1 MREENFEQYLLSD
14 EPIKSKLK
22 AVNLRLI
29 ERKFEVDLNQIVSDD
44 DKMYEILI
52 RAKQETNDHNGNNLT
67 LFESF
72 INYRTEQD
80 FKHQLNTNI
89 RWCDTVS
96 FQELDIKKEYR
107 SLLDSVA
114 KDFYIPLLS
123 QAVKYQRA
131 VGFFSSSCLVE
142 ISKGIS
148 ELAKNGGKI
157 QLVASPY
164 LSDEDVEAI
173 KSGYAMRDQVVK
185 EAIRREMTEGKTP
198 FEKARLNLLANL
210 ISDGVLDIKIAFTED
225 SDRMG
230 MYHEKM
236 GIITD
241 AKGNRVAFAG
251 SMNESATAMTLNYEA
266 IDVFCS
272 WKGEEDRVIAKEN
285 AFTSIWNDTEPNIK
299 IIDFPEL
306 KQEIIEKYKRSVP
319 DFEIDK
325 KEYSSNIDTVLHTD
339 LGTHIEYCPKFPE
352 WFKLHDYQ
360 NEAITEWQKRNY
372 RGIFDMATGTG
383 KTYTGLG
390 ALTIL
395 SKNIDYKLAAII
407 VCPYQH
413 LVEQWVEDILKF
425 NIDPI
430 IGYSDSSQKDW
441 PKRLKD
447 AIRDQKLKVRGKEF
461 FCFICTN
468 ATFSSDYVQTQLAKI
483 KSDILLMVDEA
494 HNFGAPYLSCLLYDN
509 YKYRLA
515 LSATLDRHNDEEGTT
530 KLYDFFGEK
539 CIEYT
544 LDRAIEE
551 KKLTKYKYYPIVV
564 TLTEEELEAYDNL
577 SYEIGKCIMKGEN
590 GKMKLSSRGEK
601 LALKRSRIVA
611 GAKNKL
617 TMLEKVIQPYIH
629 DKHILVYCGAT
640 KGLEQNQDRS
650 DVDSEDVRQIDAV
663 TDLLG
668 NKLGMEV
675 SQFTSKESVEER
687 EVLKR
692 EFSAGD
698 TLKALIAIKCLDEGV
713 NIPKIKTAF
722 ILASTTNPKEYIQ
735 RRGRVLRLAEGKE
748 YAEIY
753 DFVTLPYDTE
763 SVTSLTETQVK
774 RNSTLV
780 KNELRRVEE
789 FSRIAVNMVESA
801 SLVDEIKDA
810 YGIQEL
816 NWNNEEE
823 DYGYGF

>member
-1 MREENFEQYLLSD
+1 M
-14 EPIKSKLK
+14 
-22 AVNLRLI
+22 
-29 ERKFEVDLNQIVSDD
+29 
-44 DKMYEILI
+44 
-52 RAKQETNDHNGNNLT
+52 
-67 LFESF
+67 
-72 INYRTEQD
+72 
-80 FKHQLNTNI
+80 
-89 RWCDTVS
+89 S

-131 VGFFSSSCLVE
+131 VGFFSSSSLVE

-164 LSDEDVEAI
+164 LSDEDIEAI

-241 AKGNRVAFAG
+241 AEGNRVAFAG
-251 SMNESATAMTLNYEA
+251 SMNESATAMTLNYET
-266 IDVFCS
+266 IDVYCS
-272 WKGEEDRVIAKEN
+272 WKDEEDRVIAKEN
-285 AFTSIWNDTEPNIK
+285 AFASIWNDTEPNIK

-325 KEYSSNIDTVLHTD
+325 KEYAPDIDTVLHTD
-339 LGTHIEYCPKFPE
+339 LGVYTEYGPKFPE

-360 NEAITEWQKRNY
+360 AEAITEWQKRNY

-390 ALTIL
+390 ALTTL
-395 SKNIDYKLAAII
+395 SKNIGHKLAAII

-483 KSDILLMVDEA
+483 KSDTLLMVDEA

-515 LSATLDRHNDEEGTT
+515 LSATLDRHNDEEGTA

-577 SYEIGKCIMKGEN
+577 SYEIGKCIMKGKN

-617 TMLEKVIQPYIH
+617 TMLEEVIHPYIH

-640 KGLEQNQDRS
+640 KGLEQNQDRT
-650 DVDSEDVRQIDAV
+650 DVDSEDIRQIDAV

-698 TLKALIAIKCLDEGV
+698 TLKVLIAIKCLDEGV
-713 NIPKIKTAF
+713 NIPNIKTAF
-722 ILASTTNPKEYIQ
+722 ILASTTNP
-735 RRGRVLRLAEGKE
+735 
-748 YAEIY
+748 
-753 DFVTLPYDTE
+753 
-763 SVTSLTETQVK
+763 
-774 RNSTLV
+774 
-780 KNELRRVEE
+780 
-789 FSRIAVNMVESA
+789 
-801 SLVDEIKDA
+801 
-810 YGIQEL
+810 
-816 NWNNEEE
+816 
-823 DYGYGF
+823 

>member
-1 MREENFEQYLLSD
+1 M
-14 EPIKSKLK
+14 
-22 AVNLRLI
+22 
-29 ERKFEVDLNQIVSDD
+29 
-44 DKMYEILI
+44 
-52 RAKQETNDHNGNNLT
+52 
-67 LFESF
+67 
-72 INYRTEQD
+72 
-80 FKHQLNTNI
+80 
-89 RWCDTVS
+89 S

-114 KDFYIPLLS
+114 KDFYIPLLI

-164 LSDEDVEAI
+164 LSDEDIEAI

-210 ISDGVLDIKIAFTED
+210 ISDNILDIKIAFTED

-241 AKGNRVAFAG
+241 AEGNRVAFAG
-251 SMNESATAMTLNYEA
+251 SMNESAAAMTLNYET
-266 IDVFCS
+266 IDVYCS
-272 WKGEEDRVIAKEN
+272 WKGEVDRVIAKEN
-285 AFTSIWNDTEPNIK
+285 AFASIWNDTEPNIK

-306 KQEIIEKYKRSVP
+306 KQEIIDKYKYAVP

-325 KEYSSNIDTVLHTD
+325 KEYAPDIDTVLHTD
-339 LGTHIEYCPKFPE
+339 LGVYTEYGPKFPE

-360 NEAITEWQKRNY
+360 DEAITEWQKRNY

-390 ALTIL
+390 ALTTL
-395 SKNIDYKLAAII
+395 SKNLGYKLAAII

-441 PKRLKD
+441 PKRLKN
-447 AIRDQKLKVRGKEF
+447 AIRDQKLKVRGREF

-468 ATFSSDYVQTQLAKI
+468 ATFSSDYVQAQLAKI
-483 KSDILLMVDEA
+483 KSDTLLMVDEA

-515 LSATLDRHNDEEGTT
+515 LSATLDRHNDEEGTA

-577 SYEIGKCIMKGEN
+577 SYEIGKCIMKDKN
-590 GKMKLSSRGEK
+590 GKIKLSSKGEK
-601 LALKRSRIVA
+601 LALKRSRIIA

-617 TMLEKVIQPYIH
+617 TMLEEVIQPYIH

-650 DVDSEDVRQIDAV
+650 DVDSEDIRQIDAV

-698 TLKALIAIKCLDEGV
+698 TLKVLIAIKCLDEGV

-753 DFVTLPYDTE
+753 DFITLPYDTE
-763 SVTSLTETQVK
+763 SVTSLTEAQVK
-774 RNSTLV
+774 RNFTLV
-780 KNELRRVEE
+780 KNELRRAEE

-801 SLVDEIKDA
+801 SLIDEIKDA

>member
-1 MREENFEQYLLSD
+1 M
-14 EPIKSKLK
+14 
-22 AVNLRLI
+22 
-29 ERKFEVDLNQIVSDD
+29 
-44 DKMYEILI
+44 
-52 RAKQETNDHNGNNLT
+52 
-67 LFESF
+67 
-72 INYRTEQD
+72 
-80 FKHQLNTNI
+80 
-89 RWCDTVS
+89 S

-131 VGFFSSSCLVE
+131 VGFFSSSSLVE

-210 ISDGVLDIKIAFTED
+210 ISDNILDIKIAFTED

-241 AKGNRVAFAG
+241 AEGNRVAFAG
-251 SMNESATAMTLNYEA
+251 SMNESATAMTLNYES

-285 AFTSIWNDTEPNIK
+285 AFASIWNDTEPNIK

-325 KEYSSNIDTVLHTD
+325 KEYAPDIDTVLHTD
-339 LGTHIEYCPKFPE
+339 LGVYSEYGPKFPE

-360 NEAITEWQKRNY
+360 DEAITEWQKRNY

-390 ALTIL
+390 ALTTL
-395 SKNIDYKLAAII
+395 SKNIGHKLAAII

-483 KSDILLMVDEA
+483 KSDTLLMVDEA

-515 LSATLDRHNDEEGTT
+515 LSATLDRHNDEEGTA

-577 SYEIGKCIMKGEN
+577 SYEIGKCIMKGKN

-617 TMLEKVIQPYIH
+617 TMLEEVIQPYIH

-640 KGLEQNQDRS
+640 KGLEQNQDRT
-650 DVDSEDVRQIDAV
+650 DVDSEDIRQIDAV

-698 TLKALIAIKCLDEGV
+698 TLKVLIAIKCLDEGV

-753 DFVTLPYDTE
+753 DFITLPYDTE
-763 SVTSLTETQVK
+763 SVTSLTEAQVK

-780 KNELRRVEE
+780 KMN
-789 FSRIAVNMVESA
+789 
-801 SLVDEIKDA
+801 
-810 YGIQEL
+810 
-816 NWNNEEE
+816 
-823 DYGYGF
+823 

>member
-1 MREENFEQYLLSD
+1 M
-14 EPIKSKLK
+14 
-22 AVNLRLI
+22 
-29 ERKFEVDLNQIVSDD
+29 
-44 DKMYEILI
+44 
-52 RAKQETNDHNGNNLT
+52 
-67 LFESF
+67 
-72 INYRTEQD
+72 
-80 FKHQLNTNI
+80 
-89 RWCDTVS
+89 S

-131 VGFFSSSCLVE
+131 VGFFSSSSLVE

-210 ISDGVLDIKIAFTED
+210 ISDNILDIKIAFTED

-241 AKGNRVAFAG
+241 AEGNRVAFAG
-251 SMNESATAMTLNYEA
+251 SMNESATAMTLNYES

-285 AFTSIWNDTEPNIK
+285 AFASIWNDTEPNIK

-325 KEYSSNIDTVLHTD
+325 KEYAPDIDTVLHTD
-339 LGTHIEYCPKFPE
+339 LGVYSEYGPKFPE

-360 NEAITEWQKRNY
+360 DEAITEWQKRNY

-390 ALTIL
+390 ALTTL
-395 SKNIDYKLAAII
+395 SKNIGHKLAAII

-430 IGYSDSSQKDW
+430 IGYSDSKQKDW

-483 KSDILLMVDEA
+483 KSDTLLMVDEA

-515 LSATLDRHNDEEGTT
+515 LSATLDRHNDEEGTA

-577 SYEIGKCIMKGEN
+577 SYEIGKCIMKGKN

-617 TMLEKVIQPYIH
+617 TMLEEVIQPYIH

-640 KGLEQNQDRS
+640 KGLEQNQDRT
-650 DVDSEDVRQIDAV
+650 DVDSEDIRQIDAV

-698 TLKALIAIKCLDEGV
+698 TLKVLIAIKCLDEGV

-753 DFVTLPYDTE
+753 DFITLPYDTE
-763 SVTSLTETQVK
+763 SVTSLTEAQVK

-780 KNELRRVEE
+780 KNELRRAEE

-801 SLVDEIKDA
+801 SLIDEIKDA

>member
-1 MREENFEQYLLSD
+1 
-14 EPIKSKLK
+14 
-22 AVNLRLI
+22 
-29 ERKFEVDLNQIVSDD
+29 
-44 DKMYEILI
+44 
-52 RAKQETNDHNGNNLT
+52 
-67 LFESF
+67 
-72 INYRTEQD
+72 
-80 FKHQLNTNI
+80 
-89 RWCDTVS
+89 
-96 FQELDIKKEYR
+96 
-107 SLLDSVA
+107 
-114 KDFYIPLLS
+114 
-123 QAVKYQRA
+123 
-131 VGFFSSSCLVE
+131 
-142 ISKGIS
+142 
-148 ELAKNGGKI
+148 
-157 QLVASPY
+157 
-164 LSDEDVEAI
+164 
-173 KSGYAMRDQVVK
+173 
-185 EAIRREMTEGKTP
+185 
-198 FEKARLNLLANL
+198 
-210 ISDGVLDIKIAFTED
+210 
-225 SDRMG
+225 MG
-230 MYHEKM
+230 HEKM

-241 AKGNRVAFAG
+241 AEGNRVAFAG
-251 SMNESATAMTLNYEA
+251 SMNESATAMTLNYES

-285 AFTSIWNDTEPNIK
+285 AFASIWNDTEPNIK

-325 KEYSSNIDTVLHTD
+325 KEYAPDIDTVLHTD
-339 LGTHIEYCPKFPE
+339 LGVYSEYGPKFPE

-360 NEAITEWQKRNY
+360 DEAITEWQKRNY

-390 ALTIL
+390 ALTTL
-395 SKNIDYKLAAII
+395 SKNIGHKLAAII

-483 KSDILLMVDEA
+483 KSDTLLMVDEA

-515 LSATLDRHNDEEGTT
+515 LSATLDRHNDEEGTA

-577 SYEIGKCIMKGEN
+577 SYEIGKCIMKGKN

-617 TMLEKVIQPYIH
+617 TMLEEVIQPYIH

-640 KGLEQNQDRS
+640 KGLEQNQDRT
-650 DVDSEDVRQIDAV
+650 DVDSEDIRQIDAV

-698 TLKALIAIKCLDEGV
+698 TLKVLIAIKCLDEGV

-753 DFVTLPYDTE
+753 DFITLPYDTE
-763 SVTSLTETQVK
+763 SVTSLTEAQVK

-780 KNELRRVEE
+780 KNELRRAEE

-801 SLVDEIKDA
+801 SLIDEIKDA

>member
-1 MREENFEQYLLSD
+1 
-14 EPIKSKLK
+14 
-22 AVNLRLI
+22 
-29 ERKFEVDLNQIVSDD
+29 
-44 DKMYEILI
+44 
-52 RAKQETNDHNGNNLT
+52 
-67 LFESF
+67 
-72 INYRTEQD
+72 
-80 FKHQLNTNI
+80 
-89 RWCDTVS
+89 VS
-96 FQELDIKKEYR
+96 FQELDIKNEYR

-123 QAVKYQRA
+123 KAVKYQRA

-185 EAIRREMTEGKTP
+185 DAVRREMTEGKTP

-241 AKGNRVAFAG
+241 AEGNRVAFAG
-251 SMNESATAMTLNYEA
+251 SMNESATAMTLNYET

-272 WKGEEDRVIAKEN
+272 WKGEEDRVVAKEN
-285 AFTSIWNDTEPNIK
+285 AFASIWNDTEPNIK
-299 IIDFPEL
+299 IIEFPEL
-306 KQEIIEKYKRSVP
+306 KQEIIEKYKRSIP

-325 KEYSSNIDTVLHTD
+325 KEYSPDIDTVLHTD
-339 LGTHIEYCPKFPE
+339 LGIYTEYGPKFPE

-360 NEAITEWQKRNY
+360 DEAITEWQKRDY

-390 ALTIL
+390 ALTTL
-395 SKNIDYKLAAII
+395 SKNIDHKLAAII

-425 NIDPI
+425 NIEPI
-430 IGYSDSSQKDW
+430 IGYSESSQKDW
-441 PKRLKD
+441 QKRLKD

-483 KSDILLMVDEA
+483 KSDTLLMVDEA
-494 HNFGAPYLSCLLYDN
+494 HNFGAPYLSCLLFDN

-515 LSATLDRHNDEEGTT
+515 LSATLERHNDEEGTA

-577 SYEIGKCIMKGEN
+577 SYEIGKCIMKGKN
-590 GKMKLSSRGEK
+590 GKMKLSSRGER
-601 LALKRSRIVA
+601 LALQRSRIVA
-611 GAKNKL
+611 GARNKV
-617 TMLEKVIQPYIH
+617 TMLEEVIQPYIH

-650 DVDSEDVRQIDAV
+650 DVDSEDIRQIDIV

-668 NKLGMEV
+668 NKLGMDV

-698 TLKALIAIKCLDEGV
+698 TLKVLIAIKCLDEGV

-753 DFVTLPYDTE
+753 DFITLPYGIE
-763 SVTSLTETQVK
+763 EVTSLTSAQVK

-780 KNELRRVEE
+780 KNELRRAEE

-801 SLVDEIKDA
+801 SLIDEIKDA

-816 NWNNEEE
+816 NWSSEEE

>member
-1 MREENFEQYLLSD
+1 M
-14 EPIKSKLK
+14 
-22 AVNLRLI
+22 
-29 ERKFEVDLNQIVSDD
+29 
-44 DKMYEILI
+44 
-52 RAKQETNDHNGNNLT
+52 
-67 LFESF
+67 
-72 INYRTEQD
+72 
-80 FKHQLNTNI
+80 
-89 RWCDTVS
+89 S

-114 KDFYIPLLS
+114 KDFYIPLLI

-164 LSDEDVEAI
+164 LSDEDIEAI

-210 ISDGVLDIKIAFTED
+210 ISDNILDIKIAFTED

-241 AKGNRVAFAG
+241 AEGNRVAFAG
-251 SMNESATAMTLNYEA
+251 SMNESAAAMTLNYET
-266 IDVFCS
+266 IDVYCS
-272 WKGEEDRVIAKEN
+272 WKGEVDRVIAKEN
-285 AFTSIWNDTEPNIK
+285 AFASIWNDTEPNIK

-306 KQEIIEKYKRSVP
+306 KQEIIDKYKYAVP

-325 KEYSSNIDTVLHTD
+325 KEYAPDIDTVLHTD
-339 LGTHIEYCPKFPE
+339 LGVYTEYGPKFPE

-360 NEAITEWQKRNY
+360 DEAITEWQKRNY

-390 ALTIL
+390 ALTTL
-395 SKNIDYKLAAII
+395 SKNLGHKLAAII

-441 PKRLKD
+441 QKRLKN
-447 AIRDQKLKVRGKEF
+447 AIRDQKLKVRGREF

-468 ATFSSDYVQTQLAKI
+468 ATFSSDYVQAQLAKI
-483 KSDILLMVDEA
+483 KSDTLLMVDEA

-515 LSATLDRHNDEEGTT
+515 LSATLDRHNDEEGTA

-577 SYEIGKCIMKGEN
+577 SYEIGKCIMKDKN
-590 GKMKLSSRGEK
+590 GKIKLSSKGEK
-601 LALKRSRIVA
+601 LALKRSRIIA

-617 TMLEKVIQPYIH
+617 TMLEEVIQPYIH

-650 DVDSEDVRQIDAV
+650 DIDSEDIRQIDAV

-698 TLKALIAIKCLDEGV
+698 TLKVLIAIKCLDEGV

-753 DFVTLPYDTE
+753 DFITLPYDTE
-763 SVTSLTETQVK
+763 SVTSLTEAQVK
-774 RNSTLV
+774 RNFTLV
-780 KNELRRVEE
+780 KNELRRAEE

-801 SLVDEIKDA
+801 SLIDEIKDA

>member
-1 MREENFEQYLLSD
+1 M
-14 EPIKSKLK
+14 
-22 AVNLRLI
+22 
-29 ERKFEVDLNQIVSDD
+29 
-44 DKMYEILI
+44 
-52 RAKQETNDHNGNNLT
+52 
-67 LFESF
+67 
-72 INYRTEQD
+72 
-80 FKHQLNTNI
+80 
-89 RWCDTVS
+89 S
-96 FQELDIKKEYR
+96 FQELDIKNEYR

-123 QAVKYQRA
+123 KAVKYQRA

-185 EAIRREMTEGKTP
+185 DAVRREMTEGKTP

-241 AKGNRVAFAG
+241 AEGNRVAFAG
-251 SMNESATAMTLNYEA
+251 SMNESATAMTLNYET

-272 WKGEEDRVIAKEN
+272 WKGEEDRVVAKEN
-285 AFTSIWNDTEPNIK
+285 AFASIWNDTEPNIK
-299 IIDFPEL
+299 IIEFPEL

-325 KEYSSNIDTVLHTD
+325 KEYSPDIDTVLHTD
-339 LGTHIEYCPKFPE
+339 LGIYTEYGPKFPE

-360 NEAITEWQKRNY
+360 DEAITEWQKRDY

-390 ALTIL
+390 ALTTL
-395 SKNIDYKLAAII
+395 SKNIDHKLAAII

-425 NIDPI
+425 NIEPI
-430 IGYSDSSQKDW
+430 IGYSESSQKDW
-441 PKRLKD
+441 QKRLKD

-483 KSDILLMVDEA
+483 KSDTLLMVDEA
-494 HNFGAPYLSCLLYDN
+494 HNFGAPYLSCLLFDN

-515 LSATLDRHNDEEGTT
+515 LSATLERHNDEEGTA

-577 SYEIGKCIMKGEN
+577 SYEIGKCIMKGKN
-590 GKMKLSSRGEK
+590 GKMKLSSRGER
-601 LALKRSRIVA
+601 LALQRSRIVA
-611 GAKNKL
+611 GARNKV
-617 TMLEKVIQPYIH
+617 TMLEEVIQPYIH

-650 DVDSEDVRQIDAV
+650 DVDSEDIRQIDIV

-668 NKLGMEV
+668 NKLGMDV

-698 TLKALIAIKCLDEGV
+698 TLKVLIAIKCLDEGV

-753 DFVTLPYDTE
+753 DFITLPYGIE
-763 SVTSLTETQVK
+763 EVTSLTTAQVK
-774 RNSTLV
+774 RNSSLV

-801 SLVDEIKDA
+801 SLIDEIKDA

-816 NWNNEEE
+816 NWSSEEE

>member
-1 MREENFEQYLLSD
+1 M
-14 EPIKSKLK
+14 
-22 AVNLRLI
+22 
-29 ERKFEVDLNQIVSDD
+29 
-44 DKMYEILI
+44 
-52 RAKQETNDHNGNNLT
+52 
-67 LFESF
+67 
-72 INYRTEQD
+72 
-80 FKHQLNTNI
+80 
-89 RWCDTVS
+89 S
-96 FQELDIKKEYR
+96 FQELDIKNEYR

-123 QAVKYQRA
+123 KAVKYQRA

-185 EAIRREMTEGKTP
+185 DAVRREMTEGKTP

-241 AKGNRVAFAG
+241 AAGNRVAFAG
-251 SMNESATAMTLNYEA
+251 SMNESATAMTLNYET

-272 WKGEEDRVIAKEN
+272 WKGEEDRVVAKEN
-285 AFTSIWNDTEPNIK
+285 AFASIWNDTEPNIK
-299 IIDFPEL
+299 IIEFPEL

-325 KEYSSNIDTVLHTD
+325 KEYSPDIDTVLHTD
-339 LGTHIEYCPKFPE
+339 LGIYTEYGPKFPE

-360 NEAITEWQKRNY
+360 DEAITEWQKRDY

-390 ALTIL
+390 ALTTL
-395 SKNIDYKLAAII
+395 SKNIDHKLAAII

-425 NIDPI
+425 NIEPI
-430 IGYSDSSQKDW
+430 IGYSESSQKDW
-441 PKRLKD
+441 QKRLKD

-483 KSDILLMVDEA
+483 KSDTLLMVDEA
-494 HNFGAPYLSCLLYDN
+494 HNFGAPYLSCLLFDN

-515 LSATLDRHNDEEGTT
+515 LSATLERHNDEEGTA

-551 KKLTKYKYYPIVV
+551 KKLTKYKYYPVVV

-577 SYEIGKCIMKGEN
+577 SYEIGKCIMKGKN
-590 GKMKLSSRGEK
+590 GKMKLSSRGER
-601 LALKRSRIVA
+601 LALQRSRIVA
-611 GAKNKL
+611 GARNKV
-617 TMLEKVIQPYIH
+617 TMLEEVIQPYIH

-650 DVDSEDVRQIDAV
+650 DVDSEDIRQIDIV

-668 NKLGMEV
+668 NKLGMDV

-698 TLKALIAIKCLDEGV
+698 TLKVLIAIKCLDEGV

-753 DFVTLPYDTE
+753 DFITLPYGIE
-763 SVTSLTETQVK
+763 EVTSLTTAQVK

-780 KNELRRVEE
+780 KNELRRAEE

-801 SLVDEIKDA
+801 SLIDEIKDA

-816 NWNNEEE
+816 NWSSEEE

>member
-1 MREENFEQYLLSD
+1 
-14 EPIKSKLK
+14 
-22 AVNLRLI
+22 
-29 ERKFEVDLNQIVSDD
+29 
-44 DKMYEILI
+44 
-52 RAKQETNDHNGNNLT
+52 
-67 LFESF
+67 
-72 INYRTEQD
+72 
-80 FKHQLNTNI
+80 
-89 RWCDTVS
+89 VS
-96 FQELDIKKEYR
+96 FQELDIKNEYR

-123 QAVKYQRA
+123 KAVKYQRA

-185 EAIRREMTEGKTP
+185 DAVRREMTEGKTP

-241 AKGNRVAFAG
+241 AEGNRVAFAG
-251 SMNESATAMTLNYEA
+251 SMNESATAMTLNYET

-272 WKGEEDRVIAKEN
+272 WKGEEDRVVAKEN
-285 AFTSIWNDTEPNIK
+285 AFASIWNDTEPNIK
-299 IIDFPEL
+299 IIEFPEL
-306 KQEIIEKYKRSVP
+306 KQEIIEKYKRSIP

-325 KEYSSNIDTVLHTD
+325 KEYSPDIDTVLHTD
-339 LGTHIEYCPKFPE
+339 LGIYTEYGPKFPE

-360 NEAITEWQKRNY
+360 DEAITEWQKRDY

-390 ALTIL
+390 ALTTL
-395 SKNIDYKLAAII
+395 SKNIDHKLAAII

-425 NIDPI
+425 NIEPI
-430 IGYSDSSQKDW
+430 IGYSESSQKDW
-441 PKRLKD
+441 QKRLKD

-483 KSDILLMVDEA
+483 KSDTLLMVDEA
-494 HNFGAPYLSCLLYDN
+494 HNFGAPYLSCLLFDN

-515 LSATLDRHNDEEGTT
+515 LSATLERHNDEEGTA

-577 SYEIGKCIMKGEN
+577 SYEIGKCIMKGKN
-590 GKMKLSSRGEK
+590 GKMKLSSRGER
-601 LALKRSRIVA
+601 LALQRSRIVA
-611 GAKNKL
+611 GARNKV
-617 TMLEKVIQPYIH
+617 TMLEEVIQPYIH

-650 DVDSEDVRQIDAV
+650 DVDSEDIRQIDIV

-668 NKLGMEV
+668 NKLGMDV

-687 EVLKR
+687 EILKR

-698 TLKALIAIKCLDEGV
+698 TLKVLIAIKCLDEGV

-753 DFVTLPYDTE
+753 DFITLPYGIE
-763 SVTSLTETQVK
+763 EVTSLTAAQVK

-780 KNELRRVEE
+780 KNELRRAEE

-801 SLVDEIKDA
+801 SLIDEIKDA

-816 NWNNEEE
+816 NWSSEEE

>member
-1 MREENFEQYLLSD
+1 M
-14 EPIKSKLK
+14 
-22 AVNLRLI
+22 
-29 ERKFEVDLNQIVSDD
+29 
-44 DKMYEILI
+44 
-52 RAKQETNDHNGNNLT
+52 
-67 LFESF
+67 
-72 INYRTEQD
+72 
-80 FKHQLNTNI
+80 
-89 RWCDTVS
+89 S

-131 VGFFSSSCLVE
+131 VGFFSSSSLVE

-164 LSDEDVEAI
+164 LSDEDIEAI

-210 ISDGVLDIKIAFTED
+210 ISDNVLDIKIAFTED

-241 AKGNRVAFAG
+241 AEGNRVAFAG
-251 SMNESATAMTLNYEA
+251 SMNESATAMTLNYET
-266 IDVFCS
+266 IDVYCS
-272 WKGEEDRVIAKEN
+272 WRDEEDRVIAKEN
-285 AFTSIWNDTEPNIK
+285 AFASIWNDTEPNIK

-325 KEYSSNIDTVLHTD
+325 KEYAPDIDTVLHTD
-339 LGTHIEYCPKFPE
+339 LGVYTEYGPKFPE

-360 NEAITEWQKRNY
+360 AEAITEWQKRNY

-390 ALTIL
+390 ALTTL
-395 SKNIDYKLAAII
+395 SKNIGHKLAAII

-483 KSDILLMVDEA
+483 KSDTLLMVDEA

-515 LSATLDRHNDEEGTT
+515 LSATLDRHNDEEGTA

-577 SYEIGKCIMKGEN
+577 SYEIGKCIMKGKN

-617 TMLEKVIQPYIH
+617 TMLEEVIHPYIH

-640 KGLEQNQDRS
+640 KGLEQNQDRT
-650 DVDSEDVRQIDAV
+650 DVDSEDIRQIDAV

-698 TLKALIAIKCLDEGV
+698 TLKVLIAIKCLDEGV

-753 DFVTLPYDTE
+753 DFITLPYDTE
-763 SVTSLTETQVK
+763 SVTSLTEAQVK

-780 KNELRRVEE
+780 KNELRRAEE

-801 SLVDEIKDA
+801 SLIDEIKDA

>member
-1 MREENFEQYLLSD
+1 M
-14 EPIKSKLK
+14 
-22 AVNLRLI
+22 
-29 ERKFEVDLNQIVSDD
+29 
-44 DKMYEILI
+44 
-52 RAKQETNDHNGNNLT
+52 
-67 LFESF
+67 
-72 INYRTEQD
+72 
-80 FKHQLNTNI
+80 
-89 RWCDTVS
+89 
-96 FQELDIKKEYR
+96 
-107 SLLDSVA
+107 
-114 KDFYIPLLS
+114 
-123 QAVKYQRA
+123 
-131 VGFFSSSCLVE
+131 
-142 ISKGIS
+142 
-148 ELAKNGGKI
+148 
-157 QLVASPY
+157 VASPY

-210 ISDGVLDIKIAFTED
+210 ISDNILDIKIAFTED

-236 GIITD
+236 GMYHEKMGIITD
-241 AKGNRVAFAG
+241 AEGNRVAFAG
-251 SMNESATAMTLNYEA
+251 SMNESATAMTLNYES

-285 AFTSIWNDTEPNIK
+285 AFASIWNDTEPNIK

-325 KEYSSNIDTVLHTD
+325 KEYAPDIDTVLHTD
-339 LGTHIEYCPKFPE
+339 LGVYSEYGPKFPE

-360 NEAITEWQKRNY
+360 DEAITEWQKRNY

-390 ALTIL
+390 ALTTL
-395 SKNIDYKLAAII
+395 SKNIGHKLAAII

-483 KSDILLMVDEA
+483 KSDTLLMVDEA

-515 LSATLDRHNDEEGTT
+515 LSATLDRHNDEEGTA

-577 SYEIGKCIMKGEN
+577 SYEIGKCIMKGKN

-617 TMLEKVIQPYIH
+617 TMLEEVIQPYIH

-640 KGLEQNQDRS
+640 KGLEQNQDRT
-650 DVDSEDVRQIDAV
+650 DVDSEDIRQIDAV

-668 NKLGMEV
+668 NKLVMEV

-698 TLKALIAIKCLDEGV
+698 TLKVLIAIKCLDEGV

-753 DFVTLPYDTE
+753 DFITLPYDTE
-763 SVTSLTETQVK
+763 SVTSLTEAQVK

-780 KNELRRVEE
+780 KNELRRAEE

-801 SLVDEIKDA
+801 SLIDEIKDA
-810 YGIQEL
+810 MQGNCTIDATGKRGEGPCRVGTSTQ
-816 NWNNEEE
+816 
-823 DYGYGF
+823 

>member
-1 MREENFEQYLLSD
+1 MN
-14 EPIKSKLK
+14 
-22 AVNLRLI
+22 
-29 ERKFEVDLNQIVSDD
+29 
-44 DKMYEILI
+44 
-52 RAKQETNDHNGNNLT
+52 
-67 LFESF
+67 
-72 INYRTEQD
+72 
-80 FKHQLNTNI
+80 
-89 RWCDTVS
+89 
-96 FQELDIKKEYR
+96 FQELNIKKEYR

-123 QAVKYQRA
+123 CAVKYQRA
-131 VGFFSSSCLVE
+131 VGFFSSSCLIE

-164 LSDEDVEAI
+164 LSDEDIEAI

-185 EAIRREMTEGKTP
+185 KAVRREMTEGKTP

-210 ISDGVLDIKIAFTED
+210 ISDGVLDIKLAFTED

-236 GIITD
+236 GIISD
-241 AKGNRVAFAG
+241 AEGNRVAFAG
-251 SMNESATAMTLNYEA
+251 SMNESATAMTLNYET

-272 WKGEEDRVIAKEN
+272 WKDEEDRVVAKEN

-299 IIDFPEL
+299 IIEFPEL

-325 KEYSSNIDTVLHTD
+325 KEYATDDNLALHTVLGVFTEH
-339 LGTHIEYCPKFPE
+339 GPKFPD

-360 NEAITEWQKRNY
+360 AEAITEWQKHNY

-390 ALTIL
+390 ALTVL
-395 SKNIDYKLAAII
+395 SKNIDHKLAAII

-425 NIDPI
+425 NIEPI
-430 IGYSDSSQKDW
+430 IGYSESSQKDW
-441 PKRLKD
+441 QKRLKD

-483 KSDILLMVDEA
+483 KTETLLMVDEA
-494 HNFGAPYLSCLLYDN
+494 HNFGAPYLSCLLFDN

-515 LSATLDRHNDEEGTT
+515 LSATLERHNDEEGTA

-551 KKLTKYKYYPIVV
+551 GKLTKYKYYPIVV
-564 TLTEEELEAYDNL
+564 TLTEEELEVYDNL
-577 SYEIGKCIMKGEN
+577 SYEIGKCIMKGKN
-590 GKMKLSSRGEK
+590 GKPKLSSRGER
-601 LALKRSRIVA
+601 LALQRSRIVA

-617 TMLEKVIQPYIH
+617 ALLEEVIQPYIH

-640 KGLEQNQDRS
+640 KGLEQNQDCS
-650 DVDSEDVRQIDAV
+650 DVDSEDIRQIDAV

-698 TLKALIAIKCLDEGV
+698 TLKVLIAIKCLDEGV

-748 YAEIY
+748 YAKIY
-753 DFVTLPYDTE
+753 DFITLPYDTE
-763 SVTSLTETQVK
+763 SVTSLTEAQIK

-780 KNELRRVEE
+780 KNELRRAEE

-801 SLVDEIKDA
+801 SLIDKIKDA

>member
-1 MREENFEQYLLSD
+1 M
-14 EPIKSKLK
+14 
-22 AVNLRLI
+22 
-29 ERKFEVDLNQIVSDD
+29 
-44 DKMYEILI
+44 
-52 RAKQETNDHNGNNLT
+52 
-67 LFESF
+67 
-72 INYRTEQD
+72 
-80 FKHQLNTNI
+80 
-89 RWCDTVS
+89 S

-114 KDFYIPLLS
+114 KDFYIPLLI

-164 LSDEDVEAI
+164 LSDEDIEAI

-185 EAIRREMTEGKTP
+185 EAIRRKMTEGKTP

-210 ISDGVLDIKIAFTED
+210 ISDNILDIKIAFTED

-241 AKGNRVAFAG
+241 AEGNRVAFAG
-251 SMNESATAMTLNYEA
+251 SMNESAAAMTLNYET
-266 IDVFCS
+266 IDVYCS
-272 WKGEEDRVIAKEN
+272 WKGEVDRVIAKEN
-285 AFTSIWNDTEPNIK
+285 AFASIWNDTEPNIK

-306 KQEIIEKYKRSVP
+306 KQEIIDKYKYAVP

-325 KEYSSNIDTVLHTD
+325 KEYAPDIDTVLHTD
-339 LGTHIEYCPKFPE
+339 LGVYTEYGPKFPE

-360 NEAITEWQKRNY
+360 DEAITEWQKRNY

-390 ALTIL
+390 ALTTL
-395 SKNIDYKLAAII
+395 SKNLGHKLAAII

-441 PKRLKD
+441 PKRLKN
-447 AIRDQKLKVRGKEF
+447 AIRDQKLKVRGRGF

-468 ATFSSDYVQTQLAKI
+468 ATFSSDYVQAQLAKI
-483 KSDILLMVDEA
+483 KSDTLLMVDEA

-577 SYEIGKCIMKGEN
+577 SYEIGKCIMKDKN
-590 GKMKLSSRGEK
+590 GKIKLSSKGEK
-601 LALKRSRIVA
+601 LALKRSRIIA

-617 TMLEKVIQPYIH
+617 TMLEEVIQPYIH

-650 DVDSEDVRQIDAV
+650 DVDSEDIRQIDAV

-692 EFSAGD
+692 EFSSGD
-698 TLKALIAIKCLDEGV
+698 TLKVLIAIKCLDEGV

-753 DFVTLPYDTE
+753 DFITLPYDTE
-763 SVTSLTETQVK
+763 SVTSLTEAQVK
-774 RNSTLV
+774 RNFTLV
-780 KNELRRVEE
+780 KNELRRAEE

-801 SLVDEIKDA
+801 SLIDEIKDA

>member
-1 MREENFEQYLLSD
+1 MN
-14 EPIKSKLK
+14 
-22 AVNLRLI
+22 
-29 ERKFEVDLNQIVSDD
+29 
-44 DKMYEILI
+44 
-52 RAKQETNDHNGNNLT
+52 
-67 LFESF
+67 
-72 INYRTEQD
+72 
-80 FKHQLNTNI
+80 
-89 RWCDTVS
+89 
-96 FQELDIKKEYR
+96 FQELNIKKEYR

-123 QAVKYQRA
+123 CAAKYQRA
-131 VGFFSSSCLVE
+131 VGFFSSSCLIE

-164 LSDEDVEAI
+164 LSDEDIEAI

-185 EAIRREMTEGKTP
+185 EAVRREMTEGKTP

-210 ISDGVLDIKIAFTED
+210 ISDGVLDIKIAFTEN

-236 GIITD
+236 GIISD
-241 AKGNRVAFAG
+241 AEGNRVAFTG
-251 SMNESATAMTLNYEA
+251 SMNESATAMTLNYET

-272 WKGEEDRVIAKEN
+272 WKDEEDRVVAKEN

-299 IIDFPEL
+299 IIEFPEL
-306 KQEIIEKYKRSVP
+306 KQEIIERYKRSVP

-325 KEYSSNIDTVLHTD
+325 KEYATDNDWALHTD
-339 LGTHIEYCPKFPE
+339 LGVFTEHGPKFPD

-360 NEAITEWQKRNY
+360 DEAITEWQKRDY

-390 ALTIL
+390 ALTTL
-395 SKNIDYKLAAII
+395 SKNIDHKLAAII

-425 NIDPI
+425 NIEPI
-430 IGYSDSSQKDW
+430 IGYSESSQKDW
-441 PKRLKD
+441 QKRLKD

-483 KSDILLMVDEA
+483 KSDTLLMVDEA
-494 HNFGAPYLSCLLYDN
+494 HNFGAPYLSCLLFDN

-515 LSATLDRHNDEEGTT
+515 LSATLERHNDEEGTA

-577 SYEIGKCIMKGEN
+577 SYEIGKCIMKGKN
-590 GKMKLSSRGEK
+590 GKMKLSSRGER
-601 LALKRSRIVA
+601 LALQRSRIVA
-611 GAKNKL
+611 GARNKV
-617 TMLEKVIQPYIH
+617 TMLEEVIQPYIH

-650 DVDSEDVRQIDAV
+650 DVDSEDIRQIDIV

-668 NKLGMEV
+668 NKLGMDV

-698 TLKALIAIKCLDEGV
+698 TLKVLIAIKCLDEGV

-753 DFVTLPYDTE
+753 DFITLPYGIE
-763 SVTSLTETQVK
+763 EVTSLTTAQVK

-780 KNELRRVEE
+780 KNELRRAEE

-801 SLVDEIKDA
+801 SLIDEIKDA

-816 NWNNEEE
+816 NWSSEEE

>member
-1 MREENFEQYLLSD
+1 M
-14 EPIKSKLK
+14 
-22 AVNLRLI
+22 
-29 ERKFEVDLNQIVSDD
+29 
-44 DKMYEILI
+44 
-52 RAKQETNDHNGNNLT
+52 
-67 LFESF
+67 
-72 INYRTEQD
+72 
-80 FKHQLNTNI
+80 
-89 RWCDTVS
+89 S
-96 FQELDIKKEYR
+96 FQELDIKNEYR

-123 QAVKYQRA
+123 KAVKYQRA

-185 EAIRREMTEGKTP
+185 DAVRREMTEGKTP

-241 AKGNRVAFAG
+241 SEGNRVAFAG
-251 SMNESATAMTLNYEA
+251 SMNESATAMTLNYET

-272 WKGEEDRVIAKEN
+272 WKGEEDRVVAKEN
-285 AFTSIWNDTEPNIK
+285 AFASIWNDTEPNIK
-299 IIDFPEL
+299 IIEFPEL

-325 KEYSSNIDTVLHTD
+325 KEYSPDIDTVLHTD
-339 LGTHIEYCPKFPE
+339 LGIYTEYGPKFPE

-360 NEAITEWQKRNY
+360 DEAITEWQKRDY

-390 ALTIL
+390 ALTTL
-395 SKNIDYKLAAII
+395 SKNIDHKLAAII

-425 NIDPI
+425 NIEPI
-430 IGYSDSSQKDW
+430 IGYSESPQKDW
-441 PKRLKD
+441 QKRLKD

-483 KSDILLMVDEA
+483 KSDTLLMVDEA
-494 HNFGAPYLSCLLYDN
+494 HNFGAPYLSCLLFDN

-515 LSATLDRHNDEEGTT
+515 LSATLERHNDEEGTA

-577 SYEIGKCIMKGEN
+577 SYEIGKCIMKGKN
-590 GKMKLSSRGEK
+590 GKMKLSSRGER
-601 LALKRSRIVA
+601 LALQRSRIVA
-611 GAKNKL
+611 GARNKV
-617 TMLEKVIQPYIH
+617 TMLEEVIQPYIY

-650 DVDSEDVRQIDAV
+650 DVDSEDIRQIDMV

-668 NKLGMEV
+668 NKLGMDV

-687 EVLKR
+687 EILKR

-698 TLKALIAIKCLDEGV
+698 TLKVLIAIKCLDEGV

-753 DFVTLPYDTE
+753 DFITLPYDIE
-763 SVTSLTETQVK
+763 EVTSLTAAQVK

-780 KNELRRVEE
+780 KNELRRAEE

-801 SLVDEIKDA
+801 SLIDEIKDA

-816 NWNNEEE
+816 NWSSEEE

>member
-1 MREENFEQYLLSD
+1 M
-14 EPIKSKLK
+14 
-22 AVNLRLI
+22 
-29 ERKFEVDLNQIVSDD
+29 
-44 DKMYEILI
+44 
-52 RAKQETNDHNGNNLT
+52 
-67 LFESF
+67 
-72 INYRTEQD
+72 
-80 FKHQLNTNI
+80 
-89 RWCDTVS
+89 S

-123 QAVKYQRA
+123 CAVKYQRA
-131 VGFFSSSCLVE
+131 VGFFSSSSLVE

-157 QLVASPY
+157 QLVESPY
-164 LSDEDVEAI
+164 LSDEDIEAI
-173 KSGYAMRDQVVK
+173 KNGYAMRDQVVK

-241 AKGNRVAFAG
+241 AEGNRVAFAG
-251 SMNESATAMTLNYEA
+251 SMNESATAMTLNYET
-266 IDVFCS
+266 IDVYCS
-272 WKGEEDRVIAKEN
+272 WKDEEDRVIAKEN
-285 AFTSIWNDTEPNIK
+285 AFASIWNDTEPNIK

-325 KEYSSNIDTVLHTD
+325 KEYAPDIDTVLHTD
-339 LGTHIEYCPKFPE
+339 LGVYSEYGPKFPE

-360 NEAITEWQKRNY
+360 DEAITEWQKRNY

-390 ALTIL
+390 ALTTL
-395 SKNIDYKLAAII
+395 SKNIGHKLAAII

-483 KSDILLMVDEA
+483 KSDTLLMVDEA

-515 LSATLDRHNDEEGTT
+515 LSATLDRHNDEEGTA

-577 SYEIGKCIMKGEN
+577 SYEIGKCIMKGKN

-617 TMLEKVIQPYIH
+617 TMLEEVIHPYIH

-640 KGLEQNQDRS
+640 KGLEQNQDCT
-650 DVDSEDVRQIDAV
+650 DVDSEDIRQIDAV

-698 TLKALIAIKCLDEGV
+698 TLKVLIAIKCLDEGV

-753 DFVTLPYDTE
+753 DFITLPYDTE
-763 SVTSLTETQVK
+763 SVTSLTEAQVK

-780 KNELRRVEE
+780 KNELRRAEE

-801 SLVDEIKDA
+801 SLIDEIKDA

>member
-1 MREENFEQYLLSD
+1 M
-14 EPIKSKLK
+14 
-22 AVNLRLI
+22 
-29 ERKFEVDLNQIVSDD
+29 
-44 DKMYEILI
+44 
-52 RAKQETNDHNGNNLT
+52 
-67 LFESF
+67 
-72 INYRTEQD
+72 
-80 FKHQLNTNI
+80 
-89 RWCDTVS
+89 S
-96 FQELDIKKEYR
+96 FQDLDIKKEYR

-131 VGFFSSSCLVE
+131 VGFFSSSSLVE

-164 LSDEDVEAI
+164 LSDEDIEAI

-241 AKGNRVAFAG
+241 AEGNRVAFAG
-251 SMNESATAMTLNYEA
+251 SMNESATAMTLNYET
-266 IDVFCS
+266 IDVYCS
-272 WKGEEDRVIAKEN
+272 WRDEEDRVIAKEN
-285 AFTSIWNDTEPNIK
+285 AFASIWNDTEPNIK

-325 KEYSSNIDTVLHTD
+325 KEYAPDIDTVLHTD
-339 LGTHIEYCPKFPE
+339 LGVYTEYGPKFPE

-360 NEAITEWQKRNY
+360 AEAITEWQKRNY

-390 ALTIL
+390 ALTTL
-395 SKNIDYKLAAII
+395 SKNIGHKLAAII

-483 KSDILLMVDEA
+483 KSDTLLMVDEA

-515 LSATLDRHNDEEGTT
+515 LSATLDRHNDEEGTA

-577 SYEIGKCIMKGEN
+577 SYEIGKCIMKGKN

-617 TMLEKVIQPYIH
+617 TMLEEVIHPYIH

-640 KGLEQNQDRS
+640 KGLEQNQDRT
-650 DVDSEDVRQIDAV
+650 DVDSEDIRQIDAV

-698 TLKALIAIKCLDEGV
+698 TLKVLIAIKCLDEGV

-753 DFVTLPYDTE
+753 DFITLPYDTE
-763 SVTSLTETQVK
+763 SVTSLTEAQVK

-780 KNELRRVEE
+780 KNELRRAEE

-801 SLVDEIKDA
+801 SLIDEIKDA

>member
-1 MREENFEQYLLSD
+1 M
-14 EPIKSKLK
+14 
-22 AVNLRLI
+22 
-29 ERKFEVDLNQIVSDD
+29 
-44 DKMYEILI
+44 
-52 RAKQETNDHNGNNLT
+52 
-67 LFESF
+67 
-72 INYRTEQD
+72 
-80 FKHQLNTNI
+80 
-89 RWCDTVS
+89 S

-123 QAVKYQRA
+123 CAVKYQRA
-131 VGFFSSSCLVE
+131 VGFFSSSSLVE

-164 LSDEDVEAI
+164 LSDEDIEAI
-173 KSGYAMRDQVVK
+173 KNGYAMRDQVVK

-241 AKGNRVAFAG
+241 AEGNRVAFAG
-251 SMNESATAMTLNYEA
+251 SMNESATAMTLNYET
-266 IDVFCS
+266 IDVYCS
-272 WKGEEDRVIAKEN
+272 WKDEEDRVIAKEN
-285 AFTSIWNDTEPNIK
+285 AFASIWNDTEPNIK

-325 KEYSSNIDTVLHTD
+325 KEYAPDIDTVLHAD
-339 LGTHIEYCPKFPE
+339 LGVYSEYGPKFPE

-360 NEAITEWQKRNY
+360 DEAITEWQKRNY

-390 ALTIL
+390 ALTTL
-395 SKNIDYKLAAII
+395 SKNIGHKLAAII

-413 LVEQWVEDILKF
+413 LAEQWVEDILKF

-483 KSDILLMVDEA
+483 KSDTLLMVDEA

-515 LSATLDRHNDEEGTT
+515 LSATLDRHNDEEGTA

-577 SYEIGKCIMKGEN
+577 SYEIGKCIMKGKN

-617 TMLEKVIQPYIH
+617 TMLEEVIQPYIH

-640 KGLEQNQDRS
+640 KGLEQNQDCT
-650 DVDSEDVRQIDAV
+650 DVDSEDIRQIDAV

-698 TLKALIAIKCLDEGV
+698 TLKVLIAIKCLDEGV

-753 DFVTLPYDTE
+753 DFITLPYDTE
-763 SVTSLTETQVK
+763 SVTSLTEAQVK

-780 KNELRRVEE
+780 KNELRRAEE

-801 SLVDEIKDA
+801 SLIDEIKDA

-816 NWNNEEE
+816 NWNNGEE

>member
-1 MREENFEQYLLSD
+1 M
-14 EPIKSKLK
+14 
-22 AVNLRLI
+22 
-29 ERKFEVDLNQIVSDD
+29 
-44 DKMYEILI
+44 
-52 RAKQETNDHNGNNLT
+52 
-67 LFESF
+67 
-72 INYRTEQD
+72 
-80 FKHQLNTNI
+80 
-89 RWCDTVS
+89 S

-131 VGFFSSSCLVE
+131 VGFFSSSSLVE

-210 ISDGVLDIKIAFTED
+210 ISDNILDIKIAFTED

-241 AKGNRVAFAG
+241 AEGNRVAFAG
-251 SMNESATAMTLNYEA
+251 SMNESATAMTLNYET

-285 AFTSIWNDTEPNIK
+285 AFASIWNDTEPNIK

-325 KEYSSNIDTVLHTD
+325 KEYAPDIDTVLHTD
-339 LGTHIEYCPKFPE
+339 LGVYAGYGPKFPE

-360 NEAITEWQKRNY
+360 DEAITEWQKHNY

-390 ALTIL
+390 ALTTL
-395 SKNIDYKLAAII
+395 SKNIDHKLAAII

-447 AIRDQKLKVRGKEF
+447 AIRDQKLKVRGREF

-483 KSDILLMVDEA
+483 KSDTLLMVDEA

-515 LSATLDRHNDEEGTT
+515 LSATLDRHNDEEGTA

-577 SYEIGKCIMKGEN
+577 SYEIGKCIMKGKN

-617 TMLEKVIQPYIH
+617 TMLEEVIQPYIH

-650 DVDSEDVRQIDAV
+650 DVDSEDIRQIDAV

-698 TLKALIAIKCLDEGV
+698 TLKVLIAIKCLDEGV

-753 DFVTLPYDTE
+753 DFITLPYGIE
-763 SVTSLTETQVK
+763 EVTSLTEAQVK

-780 KNELRRVEE
+780 KNELRRAEE

-801 SLVDEIKDA
+801 SLIDEIKDA

-816 NWNNEEE
+816 NWSSEEE

>member
-1 MREENFEQYLLSD
+1 MN
-14 EPIKSKLK
+14 
-22 AVNLRLI
+22 
-29 ERKFEVDLNQIVSDD
+29 
-44 DKMYEILI
+44 
-52 RAKQETNDHNGNNLT
+52 
-67 LFESF
+67 
-72 INYRTEQD
+72 
-80 FKHQLNTNI
+80 
-89 RWCDTVS
+89 
-96 FQELDIKKEYR
+96 FQELNIKKEYR

-123 QAVKYQRA
+123 CAVKYQRA
-131 VGFFSSSCLVE
+131 VGFFSSSCLIE

-164 LSDEDVEAI
+164 LSDEDIEAI
-173 KSGYAMRDQVVK
+173 KSGYGMRDQVVK
-185 EAIRREMTEGKTP
+185 EAVRREMTEGKTP

-236 GIITD
+236 GIISD
-241 AKGNRVAFAG
+241 AEGNRVAFAG
-251 SMNESATAMTLNYEA
+251 SMNESATAMILNYET

-272 WKGEEDRVIAKEN
+272 WKGEEDRVAAKEN

-299 IIDFPEL
+299 IIEFPEL
-306 KQEIIEKYKRSVP
+306 KQEIIDKYKRSVP
-319 DFEIDK
+319 DYDIDK
-325 KEYSSNIDTVLHTD
+325 KEHASNIDTELHIDLDVFTD
-339 LGTHIEYCPKFPE
+339 YGPKFPE

-360 NEAITEWQKRNY
+360 DEAITEWQKRDY

-390 ALTIL
+390 ALTTL
-395 SKNIDYKLAAII
+395 SKNIDHKLAAII

-430 IGYSDSSQKDW
+430 IGYSESSQKDW
-441 PKRLKD
+441 QKRLKD

-483 KSDILLMVDEA
+483 KSDTLLMVDEA
-494 HNFGAPYLSCLLYDN
+494 HNFGAPYLSCLLFDN

-515 LSATLDRHNDEEGTT
+515 LSATLERHNDEEGTA

-577 SYEIGKCIMKGEN
+577 SYEIGKCIMKGKN
-590 GKMKLSSRGEK
+590 GKLKLSSRGER
-601 LALKRSRIVA
+601 LALQRSRIVA

-617 TMLEKVIQPYIH
+617 ALLEEVIQPYIH

-650 DVDSEDVRQIDAV
+650 DVDSEDIRQIDAV

-668 NKLGMEV
+668 NKLGMDV

-698 TLKALIAIKCLDEGV
+698 TLKVLIAIKCLDEGV

-753 DFVTLPYDTE
+753 DFITLPYGIE
-763 SVTSLTETQVK
+763 EVTSLTASQVK

-780 KNELRRVEE
+780 KNELRRAEE

-801 SLVDEIKDA
+801 SLIDEIKDA

-816 NWNNEEE
+816 NWSSEEE